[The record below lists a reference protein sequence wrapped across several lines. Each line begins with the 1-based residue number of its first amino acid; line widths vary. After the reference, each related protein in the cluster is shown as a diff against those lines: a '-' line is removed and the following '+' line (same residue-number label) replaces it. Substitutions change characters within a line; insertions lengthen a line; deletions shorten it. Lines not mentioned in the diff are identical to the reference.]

1 MHKVQSETEIAHKE
15 IQEYNPNLTYYQG
28 DIVMYNNKKW
38 SCRIDKVTG
47 TKPPYENNVTFN
59 DAWKLL
65 PNGGRRKTKRRGKK
79 GGKKSRR

>member
-1 MHKVQSETEIAHKE
+1 
-15 IQEYNPNLTYYQG
+15 
-28 DIVMYNNKKW
+28 MYNNKKW